1 MRTRTI
7 IASLVSG
14 LILALASSIHAGR
27 VKAVYA
33 EIMGCE
39 VGCEVA
45 AAGWPMPYL
54 VDYPGISVV
63 GSVDLLGALTG
74 EDKFHLLPFAGTAL
88 FWTAAVAL
96 AFVVLPRVTG

>member
-1 MRTRTI
+1 
-7 IASLVSG
+7 
-14 LILALASSIHAGR
+14 
-27 VKAVYA
+27 
-33 EIMGCE
+33 
-39 VGCEVA
+39 
-45 AAGWPMPYL
+45 MPYL
-54 VDYPGISVV
+54 VFYPGISVV

>member
-1 MRTRTI
+1 MSTRTI
-7 IASLVSG
+7 IASLLSG

-27 VKAVYA
+27 ARAVYA

-63 GSVDLLGALTG
+63 GSVDLFGALMG